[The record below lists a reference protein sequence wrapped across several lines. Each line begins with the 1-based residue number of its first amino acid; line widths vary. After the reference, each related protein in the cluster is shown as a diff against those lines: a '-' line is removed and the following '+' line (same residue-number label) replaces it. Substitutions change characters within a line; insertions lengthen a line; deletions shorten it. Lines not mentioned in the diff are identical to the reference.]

1 MKETVAFILCDE
13 HKRSIGNF
21 RGKKAQAK
29 GKNTFLLSATTVW
42 VLVCVTDIVVS
53 QPLVKTWR
61 RRQQAKKK
69 SSQLVLCYLPL
80 LILITP
86 QFKHLFLW
94 RPTKKLKKQTQSH
107 SAAPKIFW
115 HIQCV
120 IISIQQ
126 RQCEKGLESFQPQFY
141 SILSWLR
148 RKEDQDENYSWS
160 F

>member
-1 MKETVAFILCDE
+1 MPGIVKKISLVAIELWNCHEKKSCTTYLHLPPSMGSIIISREKNTGVFSLCCVMKETVAFILCDE

-61 RRQQAKKK
+61 QQAKKK

-80 LILITP
+80 LT
-86 QFKHLFLW
+86 HN
-94 RPTKKLKKQTQSH
+94 S
-107 SAAPKIFW
+107 
-115 HIQCV
+115 
-120 IISIQQ
+120 SIQAFVFVKTHKKF
-126 RQCEKGLESFQPQFY
+126 EKANTIS
-141 SILSWLR
+141 
-148 RKEDQDENYSWS
+148 
-160 F
+160 

>member
-80 LILITP
+80 LST
-86 QFKHLFLW
+86 HN
-94 RPTKKLKKQTQSH
+94 S
-107 SAAPKIFW
+107 
-115 HIQCV
+115 
-120 IISIQQ
+120 SIQAFVFV
-126 RQCEKGLESFQPQFY
+126 KTHKKIWKSKHNLIAQPLKSLAHPVCNYFNSTTSMWEGFRKFPT
-141 SILSWLR
+141 SILLYIVLV
-148 RKEDQDENYSWS
+148 ET
-160 F
+160 